1 MCRVLEDPGDPVLR
15 EQYRQRWK
23 VETTMSV
30 AKRKG
35 GESLSARRE
44 ELQKAQL
51 LLRGVT
57 YNLHRLVLLGLLRV
71 RVSLERPSLSPGVGN
86 V

>member
-1 MCRVLEDPGDPVLR
+1 
-15 EQYRQRWK
+15 
-23 VETTMSV
+23 MSV
-30 AKRKG
+30 AKRKW

-57 YNLHRLVLLGLLRV
+57 YNLHRLVLLGLLCV
-71 RVSLERPSLSPGVGN
+71 RARLERYSLSRPESAMFDQGFRQSKCH
-86 V
+86 